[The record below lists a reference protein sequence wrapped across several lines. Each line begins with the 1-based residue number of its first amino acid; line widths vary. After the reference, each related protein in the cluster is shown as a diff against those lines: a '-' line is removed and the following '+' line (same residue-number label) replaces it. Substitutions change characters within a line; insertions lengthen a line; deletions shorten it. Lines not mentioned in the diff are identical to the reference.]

1 MTGILTNALG
11 FYSSYCLLVFLE
23 FLGVAAGYSFSLF
36 LILHLSEVP
45 LKYKIVRRRAM
56 RCCAGLGPV
65 GPLTADAS
73 CPFPAVAHLLS
84 LTQSFFRAHKK
95 IKPEMK
101 QPMASVAQPPWL
113 LSIEMYCT
121 S

>member
-45 LKYKIVRRRAM
+45 LKYKTARRRAM
-56 RCCAGLGPV
+56 RCCAGLGPS
-65 GPLTADAS
+65 GRS
-73 CPFPAVAHLLS
+73 
-84 LTQSFFRAHKK
+84 
-95 IKPEMK
+95 
-101 QPMASVAQPPWL
+101 PPTLPDPSRRWRT
-113 LSIEMYCT
+113 YYP
-121 S
+121 